1 MTTLCAAF
9 QRVSAVA
16 PDAVA
21 LRDIGDARTL
31 TWRAYGEQVRDVA
44 AGLAGIGV
52 GHGDTVALMMSNR
65 IEFYPIDVGANT
77 SARRPSPST
86 TRRHP
91 KPSSTSSPIPVREC
105 SSAKTGTWIPFAN
118 PVPHSTRSWSSTR
131 NRLPSS
137 PAP

>member
-1 MTTLCAAF
+1 MRSSDWSSDVCTSDLCISPDKGIQENIMTTLCAAF

-65 IEFYPIDVGANT
+65 IEFYPIAVGAQNPGDT
-77 SARRPSPST
+77 SFPIYP
-86 TRRHP
+86 
-91 KPSSTSSPIPVREC
+91 TSQPD
-105 SSAKTGTWIPFAN
+105 
-118 PVPHSTRSWSSTR
+118 PHH
-131 NRLPSS
+131 
-137 PAP
+137 